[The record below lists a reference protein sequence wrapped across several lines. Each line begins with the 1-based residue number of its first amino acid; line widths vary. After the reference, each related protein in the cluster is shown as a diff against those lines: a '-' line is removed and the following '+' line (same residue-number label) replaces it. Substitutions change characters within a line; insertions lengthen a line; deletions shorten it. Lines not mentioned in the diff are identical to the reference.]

1 MRIVFFG
8 YGELGAVVLSALVEQ
23 HDVVLVLTH
32 RTEFTG
38 LGEPHVAELV
48 ERHGLPSVISANARE
63 PELPGRLRDLR
74 ADAIVSTNWR
84 TRLPGELLTT
94 ARLGAL
100 NVHDALLPKFS
111 GFGAINWAIREHESE
126 TGVTV
131 HLMEPELDTGPVVVQ
146 RVVPIGDHDTAA
158 EIYEQVTAQYVPA
171 TLEALTRLAD
181 GDRGTPQ
188 DASKRTFWHRI
199 GEDDTRIDWS
209 QPTGRVYDLIRGQSD
224 PYLNAWTTFDGRKL
238 WVKRAALPS
247 MGFCGTP
254 GRIVRQADGGVA
266 VVTGSMGIIL
276 LEVQVDGEEPR
287 PAAEVFKKM
296 GGLLT

>member
-8 YGELGAVVLSALVEQ
+8 YGELGAVVLSALVE
-23 HDVVLVLTH
+23 HHEVALVLTH

-48 ERHGLPSVISANARE
+48 EQHGLSCVISANGRE
-63 PELPGRLRDLR
+63 PELRQQLLDLN

-94 ARLGAL
+94 AKLGAL

-146 RVVPIGDHDTAA
+146 RVVPIGDHDTAT

-171 TLEALTRLAD
+171 TLQALENLA
-181 GDRGTPQ
+181 GGEPGTPQ
-188 DASKRTFWHRI
+188 DASLRTFWHRI
-199 GEDDTRIDWS
+199 TEDDTRIDWS
-209 QPTGRVYDLIRGQSD
+209 QSTQRVYDLVRGQSD
-224 PYLNAWTTFDGRKL
+224 PYVNAWTMLDGRKIA
-238 WVKRAALPS
+238 VKKAALPS

-254 GRIVRQADGGVA
+254 GKVVRQADGGVA
-266 VVTGSMGIIL
+266 VVTGTAGLIL

-287 PAAEVFKKM
+287 PAVEVFKKM
-296 GGLLT
+296 GCRLT

>member
-8 YGELGAVVLSALVEQ
+8 YGELGAVVLSALVE
-23 HDVVLVLTH
+23 HHEVALVLTH

-48 ERHGLPSVISANARE
+48 DQHGLSCVISANGRE
-63 PELPGRLRDLR
+63 PELRQQLLDLN

-94 ARLGAL
+94 AKLGAL

-146 RVVPIGDHDTAA
+146 RVVPIGDHDTAT

-171 TLEALTRLAD
+171 TLQALENLAN
-181 GDRGTPQ
+181 GEPGTPQ
-188 DASKRTFWHRI
+188 DASLRTFWHRI
-199 GEDDTRIDWS
+199 TEDDTRIDWS
-209 QPTGRVYDLIRGQSD
+209 QSSRRVYDLVRGQSD
-224 PYLNAWTTFDGRKL
+224 PYVNAWTTLDGQKIA
-238 WVKRAALPS
+238 VKKAALPS

-254 GRIVRQADGGVA
+254 GKVVRQADGGVA
-266 VVTGSMGIIL
+266 VVTGTAGLIL

-287 PAAEVFKKM
+287 PAVEVFKKM
-296 GGLLT
+296 GCRLT

>member
-8 YGELGAVVLSALVEQ
+8 YGELGAVVLSALVEH
-23 HDVVLVLTH
+23 HDVVQVLTH

-48 ERHGLPSVISANARE
+48 ERHGLSCVISANGRE
-63 PELPGRLRDLR
+63 PELPGQLRELA

-94 ARLGAL
+94 SRLGAL

-111 GFGAINWAIREHESE
+111 GFGAINWAVREHESE

-146 RVVPIGDHDTAA
+146 RVVPIGDHDTAT

-171 TLEALTRLAD
+171 TLEALDRLAA
-181 GDRGTPQ
+181 GERGTPQ
-188 DASKRTFWHRI
+188 DAAKRTFWHRI
-199 GEDDTRIDWS
+199 TEDDTRIDWTKS
-209 QPTGRVYDLIRGQSD
+209 TRSIYDLVRGQSD
-224 PYLNAWTTFDGRKL
+224 PYVNAWTTLDGQRIA
-238 WVKRAALPS
+238 VKKAALPS

-254 GRIVRQADGGVA
+254 GKVVRQADGGVA
-266 VVTGSMGIIL
+266 VVTGTEGIIL
-276 LEVQVDGEEPR
+276 LEVQVDGEEAR

-296 GGLLT
+296 GGRLT

>member
-8 YGELGAVVLSALVEQ
+8 YGELGAVVLSALVEH

-38 LGEPHVAELV
+38 LGEPHVADLV
-48 ERHGLPSVISANARE
+48 EQHGLRSVTSSNGRE
-63 PELPGRLRDLR
+63 PDLPAQLRELG

-94 ARLGAL
+94 SRLGAL

-111 GFGAINWAIREHESE
+111 GFGAVNWAVREHESE

-146 RVVPIGDHDTAA
+146 RVVPIGDHDTAT
-158 EIYEQVTAQYVPA
+158 EVYEQVTAQYVPA
-171 TLEALTRLAD
+171 TLEALQKLAA
-181 GDRGTPQ
+181 GDRGTAQ

-199 GEDDTRIDWS
+199 TEDDTRIDWTRS
-209 QPTGRVYDLIRGQSD
+209 TREIYDLVRGQSD
-224 PYLNAWTTFDGRKL
+224 PYVNAWTTLDGRKVA
-238 WVKRAALPS
+238 VKRAAPPS

-254 GRIVRQADGGVA
+254 GRVVRQADGGVA
-266 VVTGSMGIIL
+266 VVTGTEGIIL
-276 LEVQVDGEEPR
+276 LEVQVDGEEAR

-296 GGLLT
+296 GGRLT

>member
-8 YGELGAVVLSALVEQ
+8 YGELGAVVLSALVEH

-38 LGEPHVAELV
+38 LGEPHVADLV
-48 ERHGLPSVISANARE
+48 EQHGLRSVISSNGRE
-63 PELPGRLRDLR
+63 PELPAQLRELG

-94 ARLGAL
+94 SRLGAL

-111 GFGAINWAIREHESE
+111 GFGAVNWAVREHESE

-146 RVVPIGDHDTAA
+146 RVVPIGDHDTAT
-158 EIYEQVTAQYVPA
+158 EVYEQVTAQYVPA
-171 TLEALTRLAD
+171 TLEALQKLAA
-181 GDRGTPQ
+181 GDRGTAQ

-199 GEDDTRIDWS
+199 TEDDTRIDWTRS
-209 QPTGRVYDLIRGQSD
+209 TREIYDLVRGQSD
-224 PYLNAWTTFDGRKL
+224 PYVNAWTMLDGRKVA
-238 WVKRAALPS
+238 VKRAAPPS

-254 GRIVRQADGGVA
+254 GRVVRQADGGVA
-266 VVTGSMGIIL
+266 VVTGTEGIIL
-276 LEVQVDGEEPR
+276 LEVQVDGEEAR

-296 GGLLT
+296 GGRLT

>member
-8 YGELGAVVLSALVEQ
+8 YGELGAVVLSALVEH

-48 ERHGLPSVISANARE
+48 ERHGLSCVISANGRE
-63 PELPGRLRDLR
+63 PELPGQLRELD
-74 ADAIVSTNWR
+74 ADVIVSTNWR

-94 ARLGAL
+94 SRLGAL

-111 GFGAINWAIREHESE
+111 GFGAINWAVREHESE

-146 RVVPIGDHDTAA
+146 RVVPIGDHDTAT
-158 EIYEQVTAQYVPA
+158 EVYEQVTAQYVPA
-171 TLEALTRLAD
+171 TLEALEKLAA

-188 DASKRTFWHRI
+188 DATKRTFWHRI
-199 GEDDTRIDWS
+199 TEDDTRIDWS
-209 QPTGRVYDLIRGQSD
+209 KSTRSIYDLVRGQSD
-224 PYLNAWTTFDGRKL
+224 PYVNAWTTLDGRKIA
-238 WVKRAALPS
+238 VKKAALPS

-254 GRIVRQADGGVA
+254 GKVVRQADGGVA
-266 VVTGSMGIIL
+266 VVTGTEGIIL
-276 LEVQVDGEEPR
+276 LEVQVDGEEAR
-287 PAAEVFKKM
+287 PATEVFKKM
-296 GGLLT
+296 GSRLT